1 MELPQLSRP
10 ALRWRIADTA
20 IRTLAWCLY
29 LVPFL
34 AVIIADFGYKAVVAA
49 VLVLPAAAYALRY
62 LFTGDE
68 VASDGVSYAH
78 KPRATSSARRPAEP
92 LSITGEAGSAT
103 SSFDRPQARARHRQL
118 ADL

>member
-34 AVIIADFGYKAVVAA
+34 AMIIADFGYKALVAA
-49 VLVLPAAAYALRY
+49 VFVLPAAAYALRY
-62 LFTGDE
+62 LFKGDE
-68 VASDGVSYAH
+68 VASDGVSYAQQ
-78 KPRATSSARRPAEP
+78 AARYQ
-92 LSITGEAGSAT
+92 IGEATRGTA
-103 SSFDRPQARARHRQL
+103 FGQWRGR
-118 ADL
+118 